1 MKEEKTMKKLFALVL
16 ALCLLCSAT
25 ALAGT
30 YSNPTEN
37 AQTTLTTTLNESF
50 TVLIPSTLSIPF
62 NRTSTNLPI
71 QVTALR
77 LLPVGTV
84 ENTVRALQV
93 KVNQPN
99 LKLVNESDSTSKI
112 DYDIGGGEGTPART
126 HYFTAVGSKNFNVT
140 ISQSEWNNAAAGTY
154 KETITFTVGIT
165 NK

>member
-1 MKEEKTMKKLFALVL
+1 MKKLFALVL
-16 ALCLLCSAT
+16 ALCLLCGTT

-30 YSNPTEN
+30 YSNATDDAE
-37 AQTTLTTTLNESF
+37 TLLTTTLNESF
-50 TVLIPSTLSIPF
+50 TVVIPSTVNIPF

-71 QVTALR
+71 EVTALR
-77 LLPVGTV
+77 LLPTGTA

-99 LKLVNESDSTSKI
+99 LELVNKSDSSSKI
-112 DYDIGGGEGTPART
+112 SYDIGGGEGTPART
-126 HYFTAVGSKNFNVT
+126 HYFTEVGSKNFNVT

-154 KETITFTVGIT
+154 EETITFTVGIINI